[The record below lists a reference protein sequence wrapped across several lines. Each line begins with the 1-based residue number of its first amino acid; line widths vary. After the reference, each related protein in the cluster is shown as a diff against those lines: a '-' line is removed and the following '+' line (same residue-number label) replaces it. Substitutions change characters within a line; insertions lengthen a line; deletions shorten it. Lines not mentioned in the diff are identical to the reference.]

1 METGNRELIEALD
14 VLEKEKQISKDV
26 LFAAI
31 ENSIMQA
38 CKSQYGKN
46 ENIRIDINRETG
58 AVAVYADM
66 IVVEEV
72 VTPAFEMSK
81 TEADAKFPGKKY
93 EIGDTVS
100 IEVTPK
106 NFGRIAAGAAKQAVV
121 QKIREEERRVL
132 YEYYQ
137 TMEKTVVTGVVQRF
151 LGKNISV
158 NIGKCDGML
167 IESEQIRGERFKHG
181 DRVKVYVLEVKDSSK
196 GPKIT
201 LTRTHPDL
209 VKHLFE
215 REVTE
220 IENGTVEIMA
230 LSRDPGARTKLAVRS
245 NEAGVDAIG
254 ACVGPNGMRVNAVV
268 DELGGEKI
276 DIIAWSENP
285 EVFVKNALSPA
296 KAISVDVD
304 VEEKVANIVVPDSQ
318 LSLAIGR
325 DGQNAKLAARL
336 TGYKIDIK
344 SESQLNDTVEVTE

>member
-1 METGNRELIEALD
+1 MEKGNKELIEALN
-14 VLEKEKQISKDV
+14 VLEKEKSISKDV

-46 ENIRIDINRETG
+46 ENIKINIDRETG
-58 AVAVYADM
+58 SVAVYAEM
-66 IVVEEV
+66 TVVDEV
-72 VTPAFEMSK
+72 VTPAMEMSK
-81 TEADAKFPGKKY
+81 VEADAKFPGKKY
-93 EIGDTVS
+93 EVGDVIS
-100 IEVTPK
+100 VEVTPK

-132 YEYYQ
+132 FEQYQ
-137 TMEKTVVTGVVQRF
+137 TMEKTVVTGIVQRF

-167 IESEQIRGERFKHG
+167 IESEQIRGEHLKHG
-181 DRVKVYVLEVKDSSK
+181 DRIKVYVLEVKDSSK

-215 REVTE
+215 IEVTE
-220 IENGTVEIMA
+220 IESGTVEIMA
-230 LSRDPGARTKLAVRS
+230 LSRDPGARTKIAVRS
-245 NEAGVDAIG
+245 NETGVDAIG
-254 ACVGPNGMRVNAVV
+254 ACVGPNGMRVNSVV
-268 DELGGEKI
+268 EALGGEKI

-285 EVFVKNALSPA
+285 EIFVKNALSPA
-296 KAISVDVD
+296 KAVSVDVD
-304 VEEKVANIVVPDSQ
+304 VENKIANIVVPDSQ

-344 SESQLNDTVEVTE
+344 SESQLQEA